1 MTSHTRGVHA
11 SDASESA
18 PVDRRGGDRR
28 RVAVGVPFERRTG
41 DRRMASR
48 MAPPGQAADLRGTAV
63 VIDEWP
69 LVRAGVAQVL
79 QEQGIRLVGEAAA
92 AAEGLHLARTE
103 RASILIVGTPGDRS
117 LIEVIR
123 SVRQGPRGPRGPR
136 VIAMLTRTGSSE
148 LRELLT
154 LETDALLLRSVG
166 QSELGA
172 AVGRVL
178 AGERVV
184 TGPLLSLLAGAPSP
198 TPAVDAD
205 GGGGLTSKERLVLAR
220 LAQGSSNKEIASAL
234 HVSAATVKT
243 HLSHIYAKLDASGR
257 HDALARAMELGLLT

>member
-1 MTSHTRGVHA
+1 MTPHTRWVHA
-11 SDASESA
+11 SDAGERT
-18 PVDRRGGDRR
+18 PVDRRDGDRR

-79 QEQGIRLVGEAAA
+79 QEHGIRLVGEAEA

-103 RASILIVGTPGDRS
+103 RASILIVGTPGDCS

-123 SVRQGPRGPRGPR
+123 SVRQGPRGPR
-136 VIAMLTRTGSSE
+136 VIALLTRTPSSE